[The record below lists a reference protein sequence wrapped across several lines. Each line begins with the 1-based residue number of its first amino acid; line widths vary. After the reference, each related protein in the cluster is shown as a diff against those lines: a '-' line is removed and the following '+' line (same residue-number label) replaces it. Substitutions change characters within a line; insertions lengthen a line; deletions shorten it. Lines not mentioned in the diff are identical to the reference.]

1 LKLKL
6 CSQKINM
13 KIKIKI
19 MVDIIKEKS
28 SLRIFNLFEKKNLEK
43 KKKIILIQ

>member
-1 LKLKL
+1 
-6 CSQKINM
+6 M

-28 SLRIFNLFEKKNLEK
+28 GLRIFNLFEKINIEK
-43 KKKIILIQ
+43 